1 MRAASLFAVL
11 AAAHGLMLLG
21 REVPLSAWTPLAY
34 LWQDALVALAFAVVD
49 RATGRP
55 RALWVLYALAVGYA
69 ALNVAVV
76 RVLPSPLTPA
86 MLRAARGTLADS
98 VLVYVTPA
106 NVALCAAVAGLGVAL
121 PFVLRRVDWRRFGP
135 VAFVLAAACVAV
147 GPLASARLET
157 GGAHRNAFAALLP
170 ASLPASP
177 PAGRSL
183 DATADFRA
191 SPFAAAESLDLGW
204 LRGAAAGRN
213 VVLVILESAGARYLR
228 PYGATEDAMPN
239 LMRLAERAVRF
250 ERAYAVY
257 PESIKGLYSALCSR
271 YPALGVPAEAL
282 ATADCEP
289 LAARLG
295 AAGYRSA
302 LFHSGRFSYLGMQA
316 LVDEQGFD
324 TLADAGTLSGRVD
337 SSFGIDEAT
346 AVDALLAWIDAPPRP
361 PEPFF
366 VAYLPIAGHHPYATV
381 ARGPFEPVD
390 DRHRYLNAL
399 HEADAAL
406 GTLLDGLAERGLA
419 ERTLFV
425 VFGDHGEA
433 FGQHRGNI
441 GHSFF
446 LYDENVHVPYFIAA
460 PGLIEAPLAVARPIS
475 IVDTTPT
482 ILDLLGAADVHGS
495 VDRAQPLA
503 GRSAL
508 LGTAQTAL
516 FLTDYAQSW
525 LGLYDHCWKYLFD
538 VAARRSELYDVC
550 ADPAETLDRAPG
562 EAARVAVY
570 KSSVLS
576 WARAV
581 QAAMPR
587 GE

>member
-191 SPFAAAESLDLGW
+191 SPFAAAAPVDLAW

-213 VVLVILESAGARYLR
+213 VVVVILESAGARYLE
-228 PYGATEDAMPN
+228 PYGAPEDAMPN
-239 LMRLAERAVRF
+239 LTRLGKRAGRF
-250 ERAYAVY
+250 ERADAV
-257 PESIKGLYSALCSR
+257 
-271 YPALGVPAEAL
+271 
-282 ATADCEP
+282 
-289 LAARLG
+289 
-295 AAGYRSA
+295 
-302 LFHSGRFSYLGMQA
+302 
-316 LVDEQGFD
+316 
-324 TLADAGTLSGRVD
+324 
-337 SSFGIDEAT
+337 
-346 AVDALLAWIDAPPRP
+346 
-361 PEPFF
+361 
-366 VAYLPIAGHHPYATV
+366 
-381 ARGPFEPVD
+381 
-390 DRHRYLNAL
+390 
-399 HEADAAL
+399 
-406 GTLLDGLAERGLA
+406 
-419 ERTLFV
+419 
-425 VFGDHGEA
+425 
-433 FGQHRGNI
+433 
-441 GHSFF
+441 
-446 LYDENVHVPYFIAA
+446 
-460 PGLIEAPLAVARPIS
+460 
-475 IVDTTPT
+475 
-482 ILDLLGAADVHGS
+482 
-495 VDRAQPLA
+495 
-503 GRSAL
+503 
-508 LGTAQTAL
+508 
-516 FLTDYAQSW
+516 
-525 LGLYDHCWKYLFD
+525 
-538 VAARRSELYDVC
+538 
-550 ADPAETLDRAPG
+550 
-562 EAARVAVY
+562 
-570 KSSVLS
+570 
-576 WARAV
+576 
-581 QAAMPR
+581 
-587 GE
+587 